1 MYVLYLNVPV
11 LCRYFSRFAVVAV
24 INDVHP
30 YVLVRLYHNHPQAK
44 AKPSLP
50 THSSLVY
57 PLSTPPTLSLAPTL
71 SMDESNTKRT
81 RMSTPVASDF
91 ILVGK
96 DIQNKAGRP
105 IGSMGTE
112 DRNFREI
119 FGAGPFVV
127 AKLWTLMTDQDLIPP
142 DGKIEHLMWTLHF
155 LKAYPRQ
162 GAVCYTVGGSSGAI
176 DPKTFRKYMWP
187 FIHAM
192 ANLESVLVIMC

>member
-1 MYVLYLNVPV
+1 MYCTLTCQY
-11 LCRYFSRFAVVAV
+11 
-24 INDVHP
+24 
-30 YVLVRLYHNHPQAK
+30 YVGIFHDSPLLPSSTTSTRTSSSDHTIITHKQRLSHRC
-44 AKPSLP
+44 LP
-50 THSSLVY
+50 TPPY

-112 DRNFREI
+112 DRNFREF

-142 DGKIEHLMWTLHF
+142 DGEIEHLMWTLHF

-162 GAVCYTVGGSSGAI
+162 GAVCSTVGGSLGAI